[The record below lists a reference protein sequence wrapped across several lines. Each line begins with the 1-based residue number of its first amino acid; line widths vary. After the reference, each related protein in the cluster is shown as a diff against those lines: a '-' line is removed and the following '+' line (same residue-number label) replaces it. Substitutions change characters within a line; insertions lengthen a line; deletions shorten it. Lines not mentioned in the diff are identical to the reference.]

1 MASTSKSLYYRT
13 LEHEDW
19 GECVN
24 DVYALPETEILAEK
38 DLHVNLAVNEYGK
51 GRGVYMNGLPFSFEN
66 VRLLYR
72 AIFFAAHKEEEMKRW
87 YSDNYNVDINVY
99 PSTNSFCVVN
109 NTMNHRQLPC
119 IRVMEQVSKLN
130 WMLVKSN
137 GLKFK
142 NQSIKIRT
150 SQLVLNSF
158 GAEYLGAI
166 NLDGVR

>member
-1 MASTSKSLYYRT
+1 MKIG
-13 LEHEDW
+13 

-24 DVYALPETEILAEK
+24 DVYALPKTEILAEK

-72 AIFFAAHKEEEMKRW
+72 AILLCGTQRRRNETLVFLTTTMW
-87 YSDNYNVDINVY
+87 I
-99 PSTNSFCVVN
+99 STYILLQTVSVLSIIH
-109 NTMNHRQLPC
+109 MNHRQLPC

-150 SQLVLNSF
+150 SQLVLKSF
-158 GAEYLGAI
+158 GAEYLLLLSFVTCI
-166 NLDGVR
+166 I